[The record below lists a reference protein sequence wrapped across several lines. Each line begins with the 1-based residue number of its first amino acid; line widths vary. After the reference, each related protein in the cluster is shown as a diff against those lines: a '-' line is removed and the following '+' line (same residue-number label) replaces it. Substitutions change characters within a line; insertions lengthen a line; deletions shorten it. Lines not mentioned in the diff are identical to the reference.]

1 MNLLTEIA
9 HFLILGFD
17 ALQMGFFGVMLL
29 AVVYTWLNVR
39 RNAQESRWQ
48 QSWEQSGL
56 HAAQPGI
63 SAEMGSAAELSQ
75 SLATKAEKMAAMMPG
90 MLLIL
95 GLLGT
100 FLGLGLALD
109 KASGILHNSGN
120 SIGAMD
126 SSMRDLMEMMQ
137 GLGTKFKTSTW
148 GIIAFIVLKIWESKN
163 GYEERRLNWCMA
175 KLQHSLTTDHAL
187 QAQENAERQQVH
199 EAGRNAATDRLV
211 EAMAQQ
217 TTALREEFS
226 QQAKRS
232 EEQEA
237 QRHQYHLAALNDIA
251 DVNTQSRNLLE
262 TYTRNSEENLAAL
275 QRAAATMSDAS
286 QQVSGSAASL
296 ETVVSTLGIELSTV
310 MTEIKRELSQVV
322 NEMNADF
329 TRNVQQMSDKLADS
343 TSQLSTTMNQIE
355 TSLNGAIAS
364 MNEAFSGNMTKM
376 ADQLES
382 ATSQISVSVNN
393 MSSQIDSTMTTV
405 KERTEIAA
413 KIQRDAMD
421 EFSQTSLTL
430 NAEVTSMTTY
440 IERVT
445 KEITGGLAAVSE
457 GNRKMEYYIKR
468 FNDAFDV
475 LGTLPD
481 TVSGMTTELSLL
493 CKLMNEQVTGQQTSS
508 DRNTAM
514 KAIMDINRNMS
525 TLASDTQYYRRLLES
540 ERAEA

>member
-1 MNLLTEIA
+1 MNLLIEIG
-9 HFLILGFD
+9 HFLIPGFD
-17 ALQMGFFGVMLL
+17 ALQMGFFAVMLL
-29 AVVYTWLNVR
+29 AVLYTWLNVR

-48 QSWEQSGL
+48 QAWERSGL
-56 HAAQPGI
+56 HAAQPGM

-75 SLATKAEKMAAMMPG
+75 SLATKAEKMAAIMPG

-109 KASGILHNSGN
+109 KASGILHNAGN

-175 KLQHSLTTDHAL
+175 KLQQTLTEEHLL
-187 QAQENAERQQVH
+187 QAEENASRQQRR
-199 EAGRNAATDRLV
+199 EAGRDAATERLV
-211 EAMAQQ
+211 EAMALQ
-217 TTALREEFS
+217 TAALREEFR
-226 QQAKRS
+226 QQATRS

-237 QRHQYHLAALNDIA
+237 QRHQYHLAALNEIA
-251 DVNTQSRNLLE
+251 DINNQSRNLLE

-275 QRAAATMSDAS
+275 QQAAATMSAAS
-286 QQVSGSAASL
+286 QQVSGSAVSL
-296 ETVVSTLGIELSTV
+296 EKVVSTLGSDLGDV

-322 NEMNADF
+322 NDMNVDF

-355 TSLNGAIAS
+355 MSLNNAITS
-364 MNEAFSGNMTKM
+364 MDESFSGNMVQM
-376 ADQLES
+376 ADKLES
-382 ATSQISVSVNN
+382 ATSQISESVNN
-393 MSSQIDSTMTTV
+393 MSSQIHSTMTTV
-405 KERTEIAA
+405 KETTEKAA
-413 KIQRDAMD
+413 DIQRKVMYGFT
-421 EFSQTSLTL
+421 ETSDTL
-430 NAEVTSMTTY
+430 NEKVTSMTTY

-457 GNRKMEYYIKR
+457 GNRKMEFYIKR
-468 FNDAFDV
+468 FSEAFDL
-475 LGTLPD
+475 LGNLPETINHITTDVAALCARID
-481 TVSGMTTELSLL
+481 TQISA
-493 CKLMNEQVTGQQTSS
+493 QQSA
-508 DRNTAM
+508 DERNT
-514 KAIMDINRNMS
+514 IVRSLMDINHNMS
-525 TLASDTQYYRRLLES
+525 TLATDAQYYRRLLES